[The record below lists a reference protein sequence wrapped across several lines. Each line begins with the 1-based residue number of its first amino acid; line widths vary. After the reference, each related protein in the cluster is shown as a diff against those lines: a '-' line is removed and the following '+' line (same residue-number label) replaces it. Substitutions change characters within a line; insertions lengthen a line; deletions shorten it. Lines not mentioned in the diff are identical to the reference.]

1 MRSIAA
7 ALFFAVALYTPAAAC
22 RADAGDQASIESVIT
37 QFRSTRSLPATD
49 LAGIEATVGAAL
61 ANRPE
66 DERVIYAKAL
76 LDRAKGDRKAAKKS
90 VEALVKQS
98 PSVAEYRATHGTLCF
113 EVINDAG
120 MFEKMNLATTGR
132 AEYEKAIALDS
143 SLVEPRIGLARFYL
157 MAPGYAGGSYRK
169 AEEQATL
176 LLALPE
182 GKGEF
187 FGRSLLAD
195 IYADK
200 GEWAKVEEQFQL
212 AETSTSLSANPQ
224 AAMRGYAQIL
234 LKKKKDPAAALVI
247 LERYQAKAAPDD
259 ASVWFLTG
267 EAKKALGDD
276 QGAIAAYTQAIE
288 IQADAMT
295 ARITLAELLEKSKRY
310 EEAAVHYTEFASRFP
325 ADSRAASA
333 TTSAARCQ
341 NRAK

>member
-1 MRSIAA
+1 MRSIACLLFA
-7 ALFFAVALYTPAAAC
+7 AFLFTPVGAC
-22 RADAGDQASIESVIT
+22 LADAGDPASIESVIT
-37 QFRSTRSLPATD
+37 RFRSVRSLPPGE
-49 LAGIEATVGAAL
+49 LAGIETTVGAAL
-61 ANRPE
+61 AVRPE
-66 DERVIYAKAL
+66 DERVRYAKVL
-76 LDRAKGDRKAAKKS
+76 LDRAKGDRKAAKQA

-98 PSVAEYRATHGTLCF
+98 PAVAEYRSTHGTLCF
-113 EVINDAG
+113 EVIGDAG
-120 MFEKMNLATTGR
+120 MFEKMNIATTGR

-200 GEWAKVEEQFQL
+200 GEWTKVEEQFVL
-212 AETSTSLSANPQ
+212 AETSNSPGANPQ

-259 ASVWFLTG
+259 ANVWFLTG
-267 EAKKALGDD
+267 EAKKAIGDD
-276 QGAIAAYTQAIE
+276 QGAIAAYTKAID
-288 IQADAMT
+288 IQADAMVS
-295 ARITLAELLEKSKRY
+295 RITLAELLEKNKRY
-310 EEAAVHYTEFASRFP
+310 AEAAVHYTEFASRFP

-333 TTSAARCQ
+333 TASAARCQ
-341 NRAK
+341 KRSK